1 MKRAEGVPRG
11 RNVRRYLTGLDWVM
25 ASLDAEMRRVTG
37 GGNHSQVVLGVDPR
51 LNTADLVNRFLKF
64 ATTLPPLGSGIGRN
78 PWNLAPYWKTGPV
91 PGQGCLEGNAVE
103 LKADE
108 DLHRVLEEHANLAL
122 PRNRACVR
130 ALAVNCASGTRFV
143 LSFDHRVLDAFGAER
158 LLSAFEERSGEAAP
172 PPEAA
177 DYLRPNTPG
186 LTGWGDKFRGGR
198 FVNRMFLKLGE
209 TPCRRLTGPAVS
221 LPAPFKFRHLEFDQ
235 EASEAIFERAW
246 NKSGYL
252 MEMAYF
258 LAAATQALHSEFERR
273 NVEGA
278 GYIVPVTT
286 DTRPHADPLGET
298 FFNYAS
304 FLFFQLPLEH
314 IYNRVELIRLLKGQM
329 YEQVQNRFPLQ
340 VAEASS
346 LLRIAPRSVVGRI
359 MTATMKPRAS
369 FSFSYLGRSGY
380 SRDRFCGVPV
390 RSLFHMPRVPY
401 PPGLG
406 IFFNA
411 FGGRL
416 HVTLAWLAGLAEESA
431 MEDVLDRL
439 RSTL

>member
-1 MKRAEGVPRG
+1 MDTR
-11 RNVRRYLTGLDWVM
+11 LDTG
-25 ASLDAEMRRVTG
+25 
-37 GGNHSQVVLGVDPR
+37 
-51 LNTADLVNRFLKF
+51 DLVSQFRKYASAF
-64 ATTLPPLGSGIGRN
+64 PPLGAGIGRN
-78 PWNLAPYWKTGPV
+78 PWNLAPYWKTTPD
-91 PGQGCLEGNAVE
+91 PDRGCLEGTVVE
-103 LKADE
+103 LKTDE
-108 DLHRVLEEHANLAL
+108 DLHRILEEHVNQTL
-122 PRNRACVR
+122 PRDRVCVR
-130 ALAVNCASGTRFV
+130 PLAVTCPSGTRFV

-158 LLSAFEERSGEAAP
+158 FLSAFEESSGEAGEPRAP
-172 PPEAA
+172 S
-177 DYLRPNTPG
+177 DYLRANAPG
-186 LTGWGDKFRGGR
+186 LTRWGDKFRGGR
-198 FVNRMFLKLGE
+198 FVNRMFLKLGQM
-209 TPCRRLTGPAVS
+209 PCRRLVAPAAP
-221 LPAPFKFRHLEFDQ
+221 LPVPFKFRVLQFDR
-235 EASEAIFERAW
+235 EASESIFERAW
-246 NKSGYL
+246 NKAGYL
-252 MEMAYF
+252 MEMPYF
-258 LAAATQALHSEFERR
+258 LAAATQALHSVFERNR
-273 NVEGA
+273 AEGA
-278 GYIVPVTT
+278 GYSVPVTT

-314 IYNRVELIRLLKGQM
+314 IYNRVDLIRLLKGQM

-346 LLRIAPRSVVGRI
+346 LFRIAPRSVVGRI

-380 SRDRFCGVPV
+380 GQDRFCGAPV
-390 RSLFHMPRVPY
+390 RSLFHMPRVPH

-431 MEDVLDRL
+431 MEDVMDRL